1 MRPPPLWQISVVTT
15 PADEPAITRRLTE
28 VFGPVVASYDD
39 VETGVCTVM
48 AFVEAAEAEIRNP
61 KSEIRKKSEAR
72 NPKPD
77 GGGSL
82 RISDFSLPSDFGF
95 RISDFQSAL
104 RAALAADA
112 PSAHISCQKLRR
124 EDWAESWKRHFKPL
138 EIGARLLVKPSWS
151 RRAPRRGQAVVV
163 LDPGLS
169 FGTGQHPTTSFCLR
183 QVATFRR
190 PGTAQSCLDIGTGS
204 GILAIAAAKLGYA
217 PVQAFDFDP
226 EAVRVAR
233 QNVRSNGVAPAIR
246 LSQQDVTQPPG
257 RAAKKFDLVCAN
269 LLADLLVS
277 ALPQITARV
286 APCGRLVIAGILQRE
301 FDTVRRAYEAYG
313 WRLVASR
320 VKNEWQSGAFEADA
334 QISS

>member
-15 PADEPAITRRLTE
+15 PAEEPAITRRLTE
-28 VFGPVVASYDD
+28 IFGPVVASYDD

-48 AFVEAAEAEIRNP
+48 AFVEAAEAEI
-61 KSEIRKKSEAR
+61 
-72 NPKPD
+72 
-77 GGGSL
+77 
-82 RISDFSLPSDFGF
+82 GF
-95 RISDFQSAL
+95 RISDFKP
-104 RAALAADA
+104 A
-112 PSAHISCQKLRR
+112 PISCKKLRR

-151 RRAPRRGQAVVV
+151 RREPRRGQALVV

-233 QNVRSNGVAPAIR
+233 QNVRSNGVASAIR

-301 FDTVRRAYEAYG
+301 FATVRRAYEAYG

>member
-15 PADEPAITRRLTE
+15 PAEEPAITRRLTE
-28 VFGPVVASYDD
+28 IFGPVVASYDD

-61 KSEIRKKSEAR
+61 KSEIRKESEAR

-77 GGGSL
+77 GAGSL
-82 RISDFSLPSDFGF
+82 RISDFKPA
-95 RISDFQSAL
+95 RIS
-104 RAALAADA
+104 
-112 PSAHISCQKLRR
+112 CKKLRR

-151 RRAPRRGQAVVV
+151 RREPRRGQAVVV

-190 PGTAQSCLDIGTGS
+190 PRAAQSCLDIGTGS

-217 PVQAFDFDP
+217 PVQAFDFDA

-286 APCGRLVIAGILQRE
+286 APGGRLVIAGILQRE
-301 FDTVRRAYEAYG
+301 FASVRHAYEAAG